1 MGPRAGYN
9 CLVFPIL
16 WITSTNHHYHSRDLY
31 SALSPKGLH
40 TSDPPNP
47 RPCKMPKSIPTSQRH
62 ALNLH
67 TAVDF
72 VRAQGVGIG
81 IVQHATPS
89 TGIVERKLGITRD
102 HFTRENVKTPRR
114 AHMLTILHAL
124 GLARGTVKRHGI
136 QVQKVTVFCN
146 EATVCRQIT
155 WYISHGVKA
164 LEEDVASANDR
175 AMIKRVVVAVRELTK
190 RGIEIS
196 VVLAEAENENK
207 EAAKTKRLAR
217 QKGRKAC
224 QSRRRVRKE
233 V

>member
-1 MGPRAGYN
+1 MPE
-9 CLVFPIL
+9 
-16 WITSTNHHYHSRDLY
+16 ST
-31 SALSPKGLH
+31 
-40 TSDPPNP
+40 
-47 RPCKMPKSIPTSQRH
+47 PTLQRH
-62 ALNLH
+62 ALNLY

-89 TGIVERKLGITRD
+89 TGIVERKVGITRD

-114 AHMLTILHAL
+114 AHMLAILHAL

-146 EATVCRQIT
+146 EATACRQIT

-190 RGIEIS
+190 RGIDIS
-196 VVLAEAENENK
+196 VALAEAENENK
-207 EAAKTKRLAR
+207 EAAKAKRLAR